1 MKTLCILFV
10 SFFTLGTVH
19 CSEKQI
25 HPFLQ
30 NIMQQTGYSLMRY
43 HESRHDIV
51 EYNADIDLQL
61 TDGIKSFMIKQSHVI
76 TTDSIENVDVNL
88 NVTEACLNDTSQM
101 FKDIRNSSVNIEYAI
116 ESMYFYVEYCFITGS
131 AMDGF
136 TGFSIR

>member
-10 SFFTLGTVH
+10 LFFALGTVY

-30 NIMQQTGYSLMRY
+30 NIMQQTGYSLMRN

-61 TDGIKSFMIKQSHVI
+61 TDGMKSFMIKQSHVI
-76 TTDSIENVDVNL
+76 TTDSTENVDVNL

-101 FKDIRNSSVNIEYAI
+101 FKDVRNKTEYAI
-116 ESMYFYVEYCFITGS
+116 ESMYLYVEYCFITGS